1 MAGDKLTNAEINKR
15 VDKCLDMRYNADS
28 PCLQREWIAYCH
40 EAYGDK
46 SEQQYHQYW
55 AMARERYEENWR
67 AKLSKMLSPAMDEL
81 FGLLGSDDE
90 KIRQRAIDQ
99 IVKYTGND
107 IEKIEAKI
115 EGNITLNW
123 GDTIEGNDLGDEN
136 DSNER

>member
-1 MAGDKLTNAEINKR
+1 MAGIKLTNAEINKR
-15 VDKCLDMRYNADS
+15 VDQCLDMRYNASS

-46 SEQQYHQYW
+46 SEQQYHAYW
-55 AMARERYEENWR
+55 SMARERYEENWR

-81 FGLLGSDDE
+81 FNLLADDDP

-107 IEKIEAKI
+107 IDKIEAKI
-115 EGNITLNW
+115 DGNIELNW
-123 GDTIEGNDLGDEN
+123 GEQDTGYGKEL
-136 DSNER
+136 